1 MVEGNHCAAACAKA
15 SYSFIVLLPPAVNES
30 TKETV
35 NDESGKS
42 VYVMSVYGKGL
53 IRTTV
58 TYEEVRRA
66 DICGRHV
73 LETQVTTW
81 VWC

>member
-15 SYSFIVLLPPAVNES
+15 SYSFIVLLSPAVNES

-53 IRTTV
+53 IRSSSVVFPLTEFLC
-58 TYEEVRRA
+58 Y
-66 DICGRHV
+66 
-73 LETQVTTW
+73 
-81 VWC
+81 